1 MKRVVIG
8 DRTCLVVDVR
18 GRLMVDDADSLMLDA
33 ADCLMPAGVGG
44 PGAASVGGS
53 EAAGAGYCSGGEG
66 KGPVL
71 FVQLSAK
78 HEAKGMDEE
87 IRLLKSMCS
96 RGFVLVAVV
105 LDDWTGAL
113 MPWEDEA
120 VTRKRMKRKGDN
132 SNEVKREN
140 VLGDRGNRGG
150 AEVERGACGD
160 GELKRGVCGYG
171 EPKRDV
177 CGDGDL
183 KRDVCGDG
191 DLKRDACGDGE
202 LKRGACGE
210 AEETLAYIED
220 VLLPC
225 IRRAYG
231 DIPCV
236 LAGYSLGGLFALW
249 AAYRT
254 ESFDGICAVSPS
266 LWVRGWDAYAEGRVA
281 CADAVYLSLGD
292 KEERARNVRMAAVGD
307 CVRRQASRL
316 TRQLAEGKTV
326 FEWNRGGHFDD
337 EPGRMARGLAW
348 TAERV

>member
-1 MKRVVIG
+1 MERVVIG

-18 GRLMVDDADSLMLDA
+18 GCLMVDDADSLMVDG
-33 ADCLMPAGVGG
+33 ADSLMPAGVGG

-96 RGFVLVAVV
+96 RGFVFVAVV

-150 AEVERGACGD
+150 AEVECGA
-160 GELKRGVCGYG
+160 
-171 EPKRDV
+171 
-177 CGDGDL
+177 
-183 KRDVCGDG
+183 CGDG

-220 VLLPC
+220 VLLPW

-231 DIPCV
+231 DMPCV

-266 LWVRGWDAYAEGRVA
+266 LWVRGWDAYAEGRVP

-316 TRQLAEGKTV
+316 TRQFTEGKTV

>member
-1 MKRVVIG
+1 MERVVIG

-18 GRLMVDDADSLMLDA
+18 GCLMVDDADSLMVDGADSLMA
-33 ADCLMPAGVGG
+33 AGIGG
-44 PGAASVGGS
+44 PGAASVGGY
-53 EAAGAGYCSGGEG
+53 EAAGAGSYSGGEG
-66 KGPVL
+66 MGPVL
-71 FVQLSAK
+71 FVQLSAR

-96 RGFVLVAVV
+96 RGFVFVAVV

-120 VTRKRMKRKGDN
+120 VTRKRMRRKGDN

-140 VLGDRGNRGG
+140 VLGDRGNRDG
-150 AEVERGACGD
+150 AEVDCGVCGD
-160 GELKRGVCGYG
+160 GEPKRGV
-171 EPKRDV
+171 
-177 CGDGDL
+177 
-183 KRDVCGDG
+183 
-191 DLKRDACGDGE
+191 CGDGE
-202 LKRGACGE
+202 LKRGAYGE

-220 VLLPC
+220 VLMPW

-231 DIPCV
+231 DMPCV
-236 LAGYSLGGLFALW
+236 LGGYSLGGLFALW

>member
-1 MKRVVIG
+1 MADG
-8 DRTCLVVDVR
+8 
-18 GRLMVDDADSLMLDA
+18 ADSLMTA
-33 ADCLMPAGVGG
+33 GAGGFGAD
-44 PGAASVGGS
+44 
-53 EAAGAGYCSGGEG
+53 GAGYCSGGEG
-66 KGPVL
+66 VGPVL
-71 FVQLSAK
+71 FVQLSAR

-96 RGFVLVAVV
+96 RGFVFVAVV

-120 VTRKRMKRKGDN
+120 VTRKRMKRKGDD
-132 SNEVKREN
+132 SNEVKSED

-150 AEVERGACGD
+150 AEVECGVSGDVEQRRGAY
-160 GELKRGVCGYG
+160 GY
-171 EPKRDV
+171 
-177 CGDGDL
+177 
-183 KRDVCGDG
+183 
-191 DLKRDACGDGE
+191 
-202 LKRGACGE
+202 

-220 VLLPC
+220 VLLPWM
-225 IRRAYG
+225 RRAYG
-231 DIPCV
+231 DMPCV
-236 LAGYSLGGLFALW
+236 LGGYSLGGLFALW

-254 ESFDGICAVSPS
+254 ENFDGICAVSPS

-316 TRQLAEGKTV
+316 TRQFAEGKIV

-348 TAERV
+348 TAERVW

>member
-1 MKRVVIG
+1 MERVVIG

-18 GRLMVDDADSLMLDA
+18 GRLMVDDADSLMVDG
-33 ADCLMPAGVGG
+33 ADSLMAAGVGG
-44 PGAASVGGS
+44 PG
-53 EAAGAGYCSGGEG
+53 AAGAGYCSGGEG

-87 IRLLKSMCS
+87 VRQLKSMCS
-96 RGFVLVAVV
+96 RGFVFVAVL

-132 SNEVKREN
+132 SNEVKRKN
-140 VLGDRGNRGG
+140 VLEDRGNRGG
-150 AEVERGACGD
+150 AEVEC
-160 GELKRGVCGYG
+160 GVCGYG

-177 CGDGDL
+177 CGYGEL
-183 KRDVCGDG
+183 KRAVCGDG
-191 DLKRDACGDGE
+191 E
-202 LKRGACGE
+202 PKRGAYGE

-220 VLLPC
+220 VLLPWM
-225 IRRAYG
+225 RRAYG
-231 DIPCV
+231 DMPCV
-236 LAGYSLGGLFALW
+236 LGGYSLGGLFALW

-316 TRQLAEGKTV
+316 TRQFAEGKTV

>member
-1 MKRVVIG
+1 MERVVIG

-18 GRLMVDDADSLMLDA
+18 GCLMVDDADSLMVDA

-96 RGFVLVAVV
+96 RGFVFVAVV

-120 VTRKRMKRKGDN
+120 VTRKRMKRKVDD
-132 SNEVKREN
+132 SNGVKRED
-140 VLGDRGNRGG
+140 VLEDRGNRGG
-150 AEVERGACGD
+150 AEVECGA
-160 GELKRGVCGYG
+160 
-171 EPKRDV
+171 
-177 CGDGDL
+177 
-183 KRDVCGDG
+183 CGDG

-220 VLLPC
+220 VLLPW

-231 DIPCV
+231 DMPCV

-266 LWVRGWDAYAEGRVA
+266 LWVRGWDAYAEGRVP

>member
-1 MKRVVIG
+1 MIG

-18 GRLMVDDADSLMLDA
+18 GCLMVDDADSLMVDG

-96 RGFVLVAVV
+96 RGFVFVAVV

-150 AEVERGACGD
+150 AEVECGA
-160 GELKRGVCGYG
+160 
-171 EPKRDV
+171 
-177 CGDGDL
+177 
-183 KRDVCGDG
+183 CGDG

-220 VLLPC
+220 VLLPW

-231 DIPCV
+231 DMPCV

>member
-1 MKRVVIG
+1 MA
-8 DRTCLVVDVR
+8 DDV
-18 GRLMVDDADSLMLDA
+18 GGSGSDG
-33 ADCLMPAGVGG
+33 ADCLM
-44 PGAASVGGS
+44 
-53 EAAGAGYCSGGEG
+53 AAGAGGFGAAGVGSCSGGEG

-71 FVQLSAK
+71 FVQLSAR

-96 RGFVLVAVV
+96 RGFVFVAVV

-120 VTRKRMKRKGDN
+120 VTRKRMRRKGDD
-132 SNEVKREN
+132 SNEVKSED

-150 AEVERGACGD
+150 AEVECGVCGYGELKRGAYGD
-160 GELKRGVCGYG
+160 AEPKRGVCGYG
-171 EPKRDV
+171 EPKR
-177 CGDGDL
+177 G
-183 KRDVCGDG
+183 
-191 DLKRDACGDGE
+191 ACGYGE
-202 LKRGACGE
+202 LKRGAYGD

-220 VLLPC
+220 VLLPWM
-225 IRRAYG
+225 RRAYG
-231 DIPCV
+231 DMPCV
-236 LAGYSLGGLFALW
+236 LGGYSLGGLFALW

-254 ESFDGICAVSPS
+254 ENFDGICAVSPS

-316 TRQLAEGKTV
+316 TRQFAEGKTV

-348 TAERV
+348 TAERVW

>member
-1 MKRVVIG
+1 MIG

-18 GRLMVDDADSLMLDA
+18 GRLMVDDADSLMVDG
-33 ADCLMPAGVGG
+33 ADSLMPAGVGG

-96 RGFVLVAVV
+96 RGFVFVAVV

-120 VTRKRMKRKGDN
+120 VTRKRMKRKVGN
-132 SNEVKREN
+132 SNDVNMEN
-140 VLGDRGNRGG
+140 VFGDRGKRGG
-150 AEVERGACGD
+150 AEGECGA
-160 GELKRGVCGYG
+160 
-171 EPKRDV
+171 
-177 CGDGDL
+177 
-183 KRDVCGDG
+183 CGDG

-220 VLLPC
+220 VLLPW

-231 DIPCV
+231 DMPCV

-266 LWVRGWDAYAEGRVA
+266 LWVRGWDAYAEGRVP

>member
-1 MKRVVIG
+1 MIG

-18 GRLMVDDADSLMLDA
+18 GRLMVDDADSLMVDG
-33 ADCLMPAGVGG
+33 ADSLMPAGVGG

-96 RGFVLVAVV
+96 RGFVFVAVV

-140 VLGDRGNRGG
+140 ALGDRGNRGG
-150 AEVERGACGD
+150 AEVECGVCGD
-160 GELKRGVCGYG
+160 GERKRGVCGDG
-171 EPKRDV
+171 EPKR
-177 CGDGDL
+177 
-183 KRDVCGDG
+183 
-191 DLKRDACGDGE
+191 
-202 LKRGACGE
+202 GAYGE

-220 VLLPC
+220 VLLPW
-225 IRRAYG
+225 IKRAYG
-231 DIPCV
+231 GMPCV

>member
-1 MKRVVIG
+1 MERVVIG

-18 GRLMVDDADSLMLDA
+18 GCLMVDDADSLMVDA

-96 RGFVLVAVV
+96 RGFVFVAVV

-120 VTRKRMKRKGDN
+120 VTRKRMKRKVDD
-132 SNEVKREN
+132 SNGVKRED
-140 VLGDRGNRGG
+140 VLEDRGNRGG
-150 AEVERGACGD
+150 AEVECGA
-160 GELKRGVCGYG
+160 
-171 EPKRDV
+171 
-177 CGDGDL
+177 
-183 KRDVCGDG
+183 CGDG

-220 VLLPC
+220 VLLPW

-231 DIPCV
+231 DMPCV

>member
-1 MKRVVIG
+1 MERVVIG

-18 GRLMVDDADSLMLDA
+18 GRLMVDDADSLMVDG

-96 RGFVLVAVV
+96 RGFVFVAVV

-150 AEVERGACGD
+150 AEVE
-160 GELKRGVCGYG
+160 
-171 EPKRDV
+171 
-177 CGDGDL
+177 
-183 KRDVCGDG
+183 RDVCGDG

>member
-1 MKRVVIG
+1 MERVVIG

-18 GRLMVDDADSLMLDA
+18 GRLMVDDADSMMVDA

-96 RGFVLVAVV
+96 RGFVFVAVV

-150 AEVERGACGD
+150 AEVEC
-160 GELKRGVCGYG
+160 
-171 EPKRDV
+171 
-177 CGDGDL
+177 
-183 KRDVCGDG
+183 
-191 DLKRDACGDGE
+191 DACGDGE
-202 LKRGACGE
+202 LKRGAYGE

-220 VLLPC
+220 VLLPWM
-225 IRRAYG
+225 RRAYG
-231 DIPCV
+231 DMPCV

-292 KEERARNVRMAAVGD
+292 KEERARNVCMAAVGD

-316 TRQLAEGKTV
+316 TRLLAEGKTV

>member
-1 MKRVVIG
+1 MIG

-18 GRLMVDDADSLMLDA
+18 GCLMVDDADSLMVDA

-96 RGFVLVAVV
+96 RGFVFVAVV

-120 VTRKRMKRKGDN
+120 VTRKRMKRKVDD
-132 SNEVKREN
+132 SNGVKRED
-140 VLGDRGNRGG
+140 VLEDRGNRGG
-150 AEVERGACGD
+150 AEVECDA
-160 GELKRGVCGYG
+160 
-171 EPKRDV
+171 

-191 DLKRDACGDGE
+191 DLKRDACG
-202 LKRGACGE
+202 E

-220 VLLPC
+220 VLLPW

-231 DIPCV
+231 DMPCV

>member
-1 MKRVVIG
+1 MIG

-18 GRLMVDDADSLMLDA
+18 GCLMVDDADSLMVDG
-33 ADCLMPAGVGG
+33 ADSLMPAGVGG

-96 RGFVLVAVV
+96 RGFVFVAVV
-105 LDDWTGAL
+105 RDDWRGAL

-150 AEVERGACGD
+150 AEVECGSC
-160 GELKRGVCGYG
+160 GEG

-191 DLKRDACGDGE
+191 DLKRDACG
-202 LKRGACGE
+202 E
-210 AEETLAYIED
+210 AEGTLAYIED
-220 VLLPC
+220 VLLPW

-231 DIPCV
+231 DMPCV

-292 KEERARNVRMAAVGD
+292 EEERARNVRMAAVGD

>member
-18 GRLMVDDADSLMLDA
+18 GRLMVDDADSLMVDA

-96 RGFVLVAVV
+96 RGFVFVAVV

-150 AEVERGACGD
+150 AEVECGACGD
-160 GELKRGVCGYG
+160 GE
-171 EPKRDV
+171 P
-177 CGDGDL
+177 
-183 KRDVCGDG
+183 
-191 DLKRDACGDGE
+191 
-202 LKRGACGE
+202 KRGAYGE

-220 VLLPC
+220 VLLPW
-225 IRRAYG
+225 IKRAYG
-231 DIPCV
+231 GMPCV

-316 TRQLAEGKTV
+316 TRQFTEGKTV

>member
-1 MKRVVIG
+1 
-8 DRTCLVVDVR
+8 
-18 GRLMVDDADSLMLDA
+18 MVDDADSLMVDA

-96 RGFVLVAVV
+96 RGFVFVAVV

-140 VLGDRGNRGG
+140 ALGDRGNRGG
-150 AEVERGACGD
+150 AEVECGVCGY

-171 EPKRDV
+171 EPKR
-177 CGDGDL
+177 
-183 KRDVCGDG
+183 
-191 DLKRDACGDGE
+191 
-202 LKRGACGE
+202 GAYGE

>member
-1 MKRVVIG
+1 MERVVIG

-18 GRLMVDDADSLMLDA
+18 GCLMVDDADSLMVDG
-33 ADCLMPAGVGG
+33 ADSLMPAGVGG

-96 RGFVLVAVV
+96 RGFVFVAVV

-120 VTRKRMKRKGDN
+120 VTRKRMKRKVDD
-132 SNEVKREN
+132 SNGVKRED
-140 VLGDRGNRGG
+140 VLEDRGNRGG
-150 AEVERGACGD
+150 AEVECDA
-160 GELKRGVCGYG
+160 
-171 EPKRDV
+171 
-177 CGDGDL
+177 
-183 KRDVCGDG
+183 CGDG

>member
-1 MKRVVIG
+1 MIG

-18 GRLMVDDADSLMLDA
+18 GRLMVDDADSLMVDG
-33 ADCLMPAGVGG
+33 ADSLMPAGVGG

-53 EAAGAGYCSGGEG
+53 EAAGVGYCSGGEG

-96 RGFVLVAVV
+96 RGFVFVAVV

-132 SNEVKREN
+132 SNEVKRDN
-140 VLGDRGNRGG
+140 VLGDRENRGG
-150 AEVERGACGD
+150 AEVECGA
-160 GELKRGVCGYG
+160 
-171 EPKRDV
+171 
-177 CGDGDL
+177 
-183 KRDVCGDG
+183 CGDG

-220 VLLPC
+220 VLLPW

-231 DIPCV
+231 DMPCV
-236 LAGYSLGGLFALW
+236 LAG
-249 AAYRT
+249 
-254 ESFDGICAVSPS
+254 
-266 LWVRGWDAYAEGRVA
+266 
-281 CADAVYLSLGD
+281 
-292 KEERARNVRMAAVGD
+292 
-307 CVRRQASRL
+307 
-316 TRQLAEGKTV
+316 
-326 FEWNRGGHFDD
+326 
-337 EPGRMARGLAW
+337 
-348 TAERV
+348 

>member
-1 MKRVVIG
+1 MERVVIG

-18 GRLMVDDADSLMLDA
+18 GCLMVDDADSLMVDG
-33 ADCLMPAGVGG
+33 ADSLMAAGVGG
-44 PGAASVGGS
+44 PEAASVGGS

-96 RGFVLVAVV
+96 RGFVFVAVV

-150 AEVERGACGD
+150 AEVECGACGD
-160 GELKRGVCGYG
+160 GE
-171 EPKRDV
+171 
-177 CGDGDL
+177 
-183 KRDVCGDG
+183 
-191 DLKRDACGDGE
+191 LKRDACGDGE
-202 LKRGACGE
+202 LKRGAYGE

-220 VLLPC
+220 VLLPW
-225 IRRAYG
+225 IRWAYG
-231 DIPCV
+231 GMPCV

-316 TRQLAEGKTV
+316 TRLFAEGKTV

>member
-1 MKRVVIG
+1 MERVVIG
-8 DRTCLVVDVR
+8 DRTCLVFDVR
-18 GRLMVDDADSLMLDA
+18 GSLMADGVDSLMT
-33 ADCLMPAGVGG
+33 AGVGSSG
-44 PGAASVGGS
+44 T
-53 EAAGAGYCSGGEG
+53 AGAGGFGADGVGSCSDGEG

-71 FVQLSAK
+71 FVQLSAR

-87 IRLLKSMCS
+87 IRLLKSMCL
-96 RGFVLVAVV
+96 RGFVFVAVV

-120 VTRKRMKRKGDN
+120 VTRKRMRRKGDN

-150 AEVERGACGD
+150 AEVECG
-160 GELKRGVCGYG
+160 VS
-171 EPKRDV
+171 
-177 CGDGDL
+177 
-183 KRDVCGDG
+183 
-191 DLKRDACGDGE
+191 GDGE
-202 LKRGACGE
+202 LKRGAYGD
-210 AEETLAYIED
+210 AEETLAYIEE
-220 VLLPC
+220 VLLPWM
-225 IRRAYG
+225 RRAYG
-231 DIPCV
+231 DMPRV
-236 LAGYSLGGLFALW
+236 LGGYSLGGLFALW

-254 ESFDGICAVSPS
+254 ENFDGICAVSPS

-316 TRQLAEGKTV
+316 TRQFAEGKTV

-337 EPGRMARGLAW
+337 EPGRMARGLSW
-348 TAERV
+348 TAERVW

>member
-18 GRLMVDDADSLMLDA
+18 GRLMVDDADSLMVDA

-96 RGFVLVAVV
+96 RGFVFVAVV

-150 AEVERGACGD
+150 AEVECGACGD
-160 GELKRGVCGYG
+160 GELKRGAY
-171 EPKRDV
+171 
-177 CGDGDL
+177 
-183 KRDVCGDG
+183 
-191 DLKRDACGDGE
+191 
-202 LKRGACGE
+202 GE

-231 DIPCV
+231 DMPCV

>member
-1 MKRVVIG
+1 MIG

-18 GRLMVDDADSLMLDA
+18 GRLMVDDADSLMVDG

-96 RGFVLVAVV
+96 RGFVFVAVV

-150 AEVERGACGD
+150 AEVECGACGD
-160 GELKRGVCGYG
+160 GELKRGAY
-171 EPKRDV
+171 
-177 CGDGDL
+177 
-183 KRDVCGDG
+183 
-191 DLKRDACGDGE
+191 
-202 LKRGACGE
+202 GE

-231 DIPCV
+231 DMPCV

-316 TRQLAEGKTV
+316 TRQFTEGKTV

>member
-18 GRLMVDDADSLMLDA
+18 GRLMVDDADSLMVDA

-96 RGFVLVAVV
+96 RGFVFVAVV

-160 GELKRGVCGYG
+160 GELKRGAY
-171 EPKRDV
+171 
-177 CGDGDL
+177 
-183 KRDVCGDG
+183 
-191 DLKRDACGDGE
+191 
-202 LKRGACGE
+202 GE

-220 VLLPC
+220 VLLPW
-225 IRRAYG
+225 IKRAYG
-231 DIPCV
+231 GMPCV

>member
-1 MKRVVIG
+1 MIG

-18 GRLMVDDADSLMLDA
+18 GCLMVDDADSLMVDG
-33 ADCLMPAGVGG
+33 ADSLMPAGVGG

-96 RGFVLVAVV
+96 RGFVFVAVV

-150 AEVERGACGD
+150 AEVECG
-160 GELKRGVCGYG
+160 
-171 EPKRDV
+171 
-177 CGDGDL
+177 
-183 KRDVCGDG
+183 
-191 DLKRDACGDGE
+191 ACGDGE

-220 VLLPC
+220 VLLPW

-231 DIPCV
+231 DMPCV

-266 LWVRGWDAYAEGRVA
+266 LWVRGWDAYAEGRVP

>member
-18 GRLMVDDADSLMLDA
+18 GRLMVDDADSLMVDG
-33 ADCLMPAGVGG
+33 ADSLMPAGVGG

-96 RGFVLVAVV
+96 RGFVFVAVV

-150 AEVERGACGD
+150 AEVECG
-160 GELKRGVCGYG
+160 
-171 EPKRDV
+171 
-177 CGDGDL
+177 
-183 KRDVCGDG
+183 
-191 DLKRDACGDGE
+191 ACGDGE

-231 DIPCV
+231 DMPCV

>member
-1 MKRVVIG
+1 
-8 DRTCLVVDVR
+8 
-18 GRLMVDDADSLMLDA
+18 MVDDADSLMVDA

-96 RGFVLVAVV
+96 RGFVFVAVV

-132 SNEVKREN
+132 SNEVKRDN

-150 AEVERGACGD
+150 AEVECGA
-160 GELKRGVCGYG
+160 
-171 EPKRDV
+171 

-191 DLKRDACGDGE
+191 DLKR
-202 LKRGACGE
+202 GAYGE

-220 VLLPC
+220 VLLPW

-231 DIPCV
+231 DMPCV

-249 AAYRT
+249 AAYRV
-254 ESFDGICAVSPS
+254 ENFDGICAVSPS
-266 LWVRGWDAYAEGRVA
+266 LWVRGWDAYAEGRVP

>member
-1 MKRVVIG
+1 MERVVIG

-18 GRLMVDDADSLMLDA
+18 GRLMVDDADSLMVDG
-33 ADCLMPAGVGG
+33 ADSLMPAGVGG

-96 RGFVLVAVV
+96 RGFVFVAVV

-150 AEVERGACGD
+150 AEVECGA
-160 GELKRGVCGYG
+160 CGYG

-177 CGDGDL
+177 CGYGEL
-183 KRDVCGDG
+183 KRAV
-191 DLKRDACGDGE
+191 CGDGE

-220 VLLPC
+220 VLLPW

-231 DIPCV
+231 DMPCV

>member
-18 GRLMVDDADSLMLDA
+18 GRLMVDDADSLMVDG
-33 ADCLMPAGVGG
+33 ADSLMPAGVGG

-96 RGFVLVAVV
+96 RGFVFVAVV

-140 VLGDRGNRGG
+140 ALGDRGNRGG
-150 AEVERGACGD
+150 AEVECGACGD
-160 GELKRGVCGYG
+160 GELKRGAY
-171 EPKRDV
+171 
-177 CGDGDL
+177 
-183 KRDVCGDG
+183 
-191 DLKRDACGDGE
+191 
-202 LKRGACGE
+202 GE

-231 DIPCV
+231 DMPCV

>member
-18 GRLMVDDADSLMLDA
+18 GRLMVDDADSLMVDA

-96 RGFVLVAVV
+96 RGFVFVAVV

-120 VTRKRMKRKGDN
+120 VTRKRMKRKVDD
-132 SNEVKREN
+132 SNGVKREDG
-140 VLGDRGNRGG
+140 LEDRGNRGG
-150 AEVERGACGD
+150 AEVECGA
-160 GELKRGVCGYG
+160 
-171 EPKRDV
+171 
-177 CGDGDL
+177 
-183 KRDVCGDG
+183 CGDG

-202 LKRGACGE
+202 LKRGAYGE

-220 VLLPC
+220 VLLPW

-231 DIPCV
+231 DMPCV

>member
-1 MKRVVIG
+1 MIG

-18 GRLMVDDADSLMLDA
+18 GRLMVDDADSMMVDA

-96 RGFVLVAVV
+96 RGFVFVAVV

-150 AEVERGACGD
+150 AEVECDACGD
-160 GELKRGVCGYG
+160 GE
-171 EPKRDV
+171 
-177 CGDGDL
+177 
-183 KRDVCGDG
+183 
-191 DLKRDACGDGE
+191 LKRDACGDGE
-202 LKRGACGE
+202 LKRGAYGE

-220 VLLPC
+220 VLLPW
-225 IRRAYG
+225 IKRAYG
-231 DIPCV
+231 GMPCV

>member
-1 MKRVVIG
+1 MIG

-18 GRLMVDDADSLMLDA
+18 GCLMVDDADSLMVDA

-96 RGFVLVAVV
+96 RGFVFVAVV

-150 AEVERGACGD
+150 AEVECGA
-160 GELKRGVCGYG
+160 
-171 EPKRDV
+171 
-177 CGDGDL
+177 
-183 KRDVCGDG
+183 CGDG

-202 LKRGACGE
+202 LKRGAYGE

-220 VLLPC
+220 VLLPW

-231 DIPCV
+231 DMPCV

-249 AAYRT
+249 AAYRV
-254 ESFDGICAVSPS
+254 ENFDGICAVSPS

>member
-1 MKRVVIG
+1 MIG

-18 GRLMVDDADSLMLDA
+18 GRLMVDDTDSLMVDG
-33 ADCLMPAGVGG
+33 ADSLMPAGVGG

-96 RGFVLVAVV
+96 RGFVFVAVV

-120 VTRKRMKRKGDN
+120 VTRKRMRRKGDN
-132 SNEVKREN
+132 SNEVKRDN

-150 AEVERGACGD
+150 AEVECGA
-160 GELKRGVCGYG
+160 
-171 EPKRDV
+171 
-177 CGDGDL
+177 
-183 KRDVCGDG
+183 CGDG

-231 DIPCV
+231 DMPCV

-254 ESFDGICAVSPS
+254 ESFDGVCAVSPS

-316 TRQLAEGKTV
+316 TRLFAEGKTV

>member
-18 GRLMVDDADSLMLDA
+18 GRLMVDDADSLMVDG
-33 ADCLMPAGVGG
+33 ADSLMPAGVGG

-96 RGFVLVAVV
+96 RGFVFVAVV

-150 AEVERGACGD
+150 AEVECG
-160 GELKRGVCGYG
+160 
-171 EPKRDV
+171 
-177 CGDGDL
+177 
-183 KRDVCGDG
+183 
-191 DLKRDACGDGE
+191 ACGDGE

-220 VLLPC
+220 VLLPW

-231 DIPCV
+231 DMPCV

-266 LWVRGWDAYAEGRVA
+266 LWVRGWDAYAEGRVP

>member
-1 MKRVVIG
+1 MERVVIG
-8 DRTCLVVDVR
+8 DRTCLVFDVR
-18 GRLMVDDADSLMLDA
+18 GCLMVDDADSLMVDG
-33 ADCLMPAGVGG
+33 ADSLMAAGVGG
-44 PGAASVGGS
+44 PGAASVGGY
-53 EAAGAGYCSGGEG
+53 EAAGAGSYSGGEG
-66 KGPVL
+66 MGPVL

-96 RGFVLVAVV
+96 RGFVFVAVV

-120 VTRKRMKRKGDN
+120 VTRKRMRRKCDN

-150 AEVERGACGD
+150 AEAEC
-160 GELKRGVCGYG
+160 GVCGYG
-171 EPKRDV
+171 EPKR
-177 CGDGDL
+177 G
-183 KRDVCGDG
+183 
-191 DLKRDACGDGE
+191 ACGDGE
-202 LKRGACGE
+202 PKRAVCGDGEPKRGAYGE

-220 VLLPC
+220 VLLPW

-231 DIPCV
+231 DMPCV
-236 LAGYSLGGLFALW
+236 LGGYSLGGLFALW

-266 LWVRGWDAYAEGRVA
+266 LWVRGWDAYAEGRVT

-292 KEERARNVRMAAVGD
+292 KEERVRNVRMAAVGD

>member
-1 MKRVVIG
+1 MIG
-8 DRTCLVVDVR
+8 DRICLVVDVR
-18 GRLMVDDADSLMLDA
+18 GRLMVDDADSLMVDA

-96 RGFVLVAVV
+96 RGFVFVAVV

-120 VTRKRMKRKGDN
+120 VTRKRMKRKVDD
-132 SNEVKREN
+132 SNGVKRED
-140 VLGDRGNRGG
+140 VLEDRGNRGG
-150 AEVERGACGD
+150 AEVECGA
-160 GELKRGVCGYG
+160 
-171 EPKRDV
+171 
-177 CGDGDL
+177 
-183 KRDVCGDG
+183 CGDG

-220 VLLPC
+220 VLLPW

-231 DIPCV
+231 DMPCV

>member
-1 MKRVVIG
+1 MIG
-8 DRTCLVVDVR
+8 DRTCLVFDVR
-18 GRLMVDDADSLMLDA
+18 GSLM
-33 ADCLMPAGVGG
+33 ADGGSGADGAGGFGAAGVGG
-44 PGAASVGGS
+44 SGAAGVGS
-53 EAAGAGYCSGGEG
+53 CSGGEG
-66 KGPVL
+66 MGPVL
-71 FVQLSAK
+71 FVQLSAR

-96 RGFVLVAVV
+96 RGFVFVAVV

-120 VTRKRMKRKGDN
+120 VTRKRMRRKGDD
-132 SNEVKREN
+132 SNGVMGED

-150 AEVERGACGD
+150 AEVECGACG
-160 GELKRGVCGYG
+160 Y
-171 EPKRDV
+171 
-177 CGDGDL
+177 
-183 KRDVCGDG
+183 
-191 DLKRDACGDGE
+191 GE
-202 LKRGACGE
+202 LKRGAYGD

-220 VLLPC
+220 VLLPWM
-225 IRRAYG
+225 RRAYG
-231 DIPCV
+231 DMPCV
-236 LAGYSLGGLFALW
+236 LGGYSLGGLFALW

-292 KEERARNVRMAAVGD
+292 KEERVRNVRMAAVGD

-316 TRQLAEGKTV
+316 TRQFAEGKTV

-337 EPGRMARGLAW
+337 EPGRMAKGLAW
-348 TAERV
+348 TAERVW